1 MIDSI
6 CIMQLVSPCEWP
18 SLDLCP
24 RKSKGVIIQI
34 FSDFDSSFSLKF
46 SFTAGHYRHGVRFIE
61 SKHEID
67 EKVVKSSQ
75 IGDACRLK
83 HYR

>member
-24 RKSKGVIIQI
+24 RKSKGVIIRI
-34 FSDFDSSFSLKF
+34 FSDFDSSFSL
-46 SFTAGHYRHGVRFIE
+46 SFHSLRDITAME
-61 SKHEID
+61 S
-67 EKVVKSSQ
+67 V
-75 IGDACRLK
+75 
-83 HYR
+83 